1 MAERKKS
8 VQTLLDS
15 AGDGKQAQRLAR
27 AEDLAPLEF
36 QAAQTRKLQR
46 IVSKLA
52 DRLEAESG
60 ELPVTSLAI
69 NIGIISD
76 KLRELGGPV
85 PSVTNQTNIQING
98 LKRSD
103 LVSLLSGQRIGKPT
117 NASRCDDVTLKGT
130 FAKVVPAI
138 ISRQR
143 QAPPAPIDLDVS
155 SLSVN
160 AESTVSP

>member
-76 KLRELGGPV
+76 KLRELGAKRVVQLEGI
-85 PSVTNQTNIQING
+85 SENVTFPLPKG
-98 LKRSD
+98 L
-103 LVSLLSGQRIGKPT
+103 G
-117 NASRCDDVTLKGT
+117 A
-130 FAKVVPAI
+130 AA
-138 ISRQR
+138 
-143 QAPPAPIDLDVS
+143 
-155 SLSVN
+155 
-160 AESTVSP
+160 

>member
-1 MAERKKS
+1 MGERKKS
-8 VQTLLDS
+8 VQTILDA

-85 PSVTNQTNIQING
+85 PTVTNQTNIQING

-103 LVSLLSGQRIGKPT
+103 LLGLLSGQRIKVSG
-117 NASRCDDVTLKGT
+117 CDDATPKT
-130 FAKVVPAI
+130 SFAKVVPAI

-143 QAPPAPIDLDVS
+143 PDRLTPIDVDVS
-155 SLSVN
+155 PPSVN